1 MPAGAQRRER
11 ATTRGGYRLEH
22 PRVRRPA
29 RRSTVKR
36 HPALIPL
43 SHDHHAE
50 LVQARRLRLASGSD
64 VPEARAAA
72 AHQYVSAFFTETASH
87 LRVEEEELFPLLVRH
102 AGRSPLLERVL
113 NEHGELRDLASALRE
128 EVAAGDVSGETML
141 KLADLLDAHVRREE
155 RELFPVIEQTVPDA
169 ELRSLDLPSSV
180 TATPDE

>member
-1 MPAGAQRRER
+1 M
-11 ATTRGGYRLEH
+11 
-22 PRVRRPA
+22 
-29 RRSTVKR
+29 
-36 HPALIPL
+36 
-43 SHDHHAE
+43 
-50 LVQARRLRLASGSD
+50 
-64 VPEARAAA
+64 
-72 AHQYVSAFFTETASH
+72 SAFFTETASH

-102 AGRSPLLERVL
+102 ADRSPLLERVL

>member
-1 MPAGAQRRER
+1 M
-11 ATTRGGYRLEH
+11 
-22 PRVRRPA
+22 
-29 RRSTVKR
+29 KR

-72 AHQYVSAFFTETASH
+72 ATEYVSAFFTETASH
-87 LRVEEEELFPLLVRH
+87 LRVEEEQLFPLLERH
-102 AGRSPLLERVL
+102 AGGSPLLERVL
-113 NEHGELRDLASALRE
+113 NEHGELRGLASALRE

-141 KLADLLDAHVRREE
+141 QLADLLDAHVRREE

-180 TATPDE
+180 TAASDE